1 MRVSMF
7 TDVVTKH
14 DIVRALE
21 EGTWAELRVRDWD
34 LSRASSLTA
43 PPRTFV
49 FKADGVWLAGTAT
62 GPGTLAWAGLLAA
75 IKDGVP
81 TGLRL
86 FGTSDHARTHTRA
99 RSRKHTPTD
108 TRVHTS

>member
-1 MRVSMF
+1 MCEWF
-7 TDVVTKH
+7 PLADVVTKH

-21 EGTWAELRVRDWD
+21 GGTWAELRVRDWD
-34 LSRASSLTA
+34 LSGASSLTA
-43 PPRTFV
+43 PLCTFLLSRR
-49 FKADGVWLAGTAT
+49 GWLAGTAT
-62 GPGTLAWAGLLAA
+62 RPGTRAWAGLLAA